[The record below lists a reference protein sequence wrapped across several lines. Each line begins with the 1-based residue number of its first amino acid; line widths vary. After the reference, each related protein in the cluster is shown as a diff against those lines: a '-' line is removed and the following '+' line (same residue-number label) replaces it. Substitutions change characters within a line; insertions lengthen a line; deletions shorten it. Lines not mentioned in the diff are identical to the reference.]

1 MLKAVSRGAGA
12 CSSCYCHEI
21 HLEGVLL
28 MGSTTNDLTILYDL
42 NPLPREIQR
51 FAKDVDPAQGLS
63 TPGNQLKALFS
74 TYVPGSGPYSPDMT
88 AHIDGRIDK
97 KRGGYYNLRNE
108 NLEHFLVNKQ
118 KANPIPV
125 PLGDLVQDVSI
136 FLRVPAMLDLIEM
149 GFRLPT
155 PNEVRR
161 KFGTT
166 NSWFYYLHETARDSG
181 GRYDEG
187 VFPNYFDGVGM
198 SAHTLTDATG
208 VVPNENGQ
216 IVFTLNTG
224 DTMTLGNVM
233 VDAPVKGLPGS
244 SKDPLTLVERY
255 NTLIQAGQV
264 FTTIRNDKSMSNGDL
279 KELLSNN
286 RKPRGVSGSRSLY
299 DSLFHA
305 PANFGAEIEYD
316 EYGEDV
322 VDSGYV
328 WARWAFLADD
338 PRPNIFRQSVGRVLG
353 KPEIRL
359 LRRYADIADAW
370 ETFTKKL
377 DRLT

>member
-1 MLKAVSRGAGA
+1 MPVLAPAVI
-12 CSSCYCHEI
+12 CHKI

-51 FAKDVDPAQGLS
+51 FAKDVDPTQGLS

-74 TYVPGSGPYSPDMT
+74 TYVSGSGPYSPEMT

-108 NLEHFLVNKQ
+108 NLEHFLMEKR
-118 KANPIPV
+118 NPNSFPV
-125 PLGDLVQDVSI
+125 PLEDLVKDVSS

-155 PNEVRR
+155 PNEVCR

-166 NSWFYYLHETARDSG
+166 NSWFYYLHETARDSHG
-181 GRYDEG
+181 NYDER

-208 VVPNENGQ
+208 VVPNEKGQ
-216 IVFTLNTG
+216 LVFPRRTGEKVTLKG
-224 DTMTLGNVM
+224 VM
-233 VDAPVKGLPGS
+233 VDTPVKGLPGS

-286 RKPRGVSGSRSLY
+286 RKSSSVSGSRSLY

-322 VDSGYV
+322 IDSGYV
-328 WARWAFLADD
+328 WDRWAFLADD
-338 PRPNIFRQSVGRVLG
+338 PRPSIFRQSVGRVLG

-370 ETFTKKL
+370 EPFTKKL

>member
-1 MLKAVSRGAGA
+1 MLVLAPAVI
-12 CSSCYCHEI
+12 CHEI
-21 HLEGVLL
+21 HLERVLL
-28 MGSTTNDLTILYDL
+28 MDSTTNDLTILYDL
-42 NPLPREIQR
+42 QALPEDVQEAAKGSDTTGNMTNP
-51 FAKDVDPAQGLS
+51 A
-63 TPGNQLKALFS
+63 NQLKALFGI
-74 TYVPGSGPYSPDMT
+74 YALNMGPYSANVT
-88 AHIDGRIDK
+88 AQLDGMVDK
-97 KRGGYYNLRNE
+97 RQGGFYRLE
-108 NLEHFLVNKQ
+108 GANLEHYL
-118 KANPIPV
+118 
-125 PLGDLVQDVSI
+125 LGKSPSAQDFPMTLKKFQDEISHYPG
-136 FLRVPAMLDLIEM
+136 LPAQLNLLEM

-233 VDAPVKGLPGS
+233 VDAPVRGLPGS

-255 NTLIQAGQV
+255 NTLIQAGRV
-264 FTTIRNDKSMSNGDL
+264 FTTIRNDKAMSNGDL

-286 RKPRGVSGSRSLY
+286 RKPGGVSGSRSLY

-305 PANFGAEIEYD
+305 PVNFGAEIEYD

-370 ETFTKKL
+370 EPFTKKL
-377 DRLT
+377 DRFS

>member
-1 MLKAVSRGAGA
+1 MLAPAVI
-12 CSSCYCHEI
+12 CYEI
-21 HLEGVLL
+21 RLERVLL
-28 MGSTTNDLTILYDL
+28 MDSTTNDLTILYDL
-42 NPLPREIQR
+42 QALPEDVQEAAKGFDTTGNMTNP
-51 FAKDVDPAQGLS
+51 A
-63 TPGNQLKALFS
+63 NQLKALFGI
-74 TYVPGSGPYSPDMT
+74 YALNMGPYSANVT
-88 AHIDGRIDK
+88 AQLDGMVDK
-97 KRGGYYNLRNE
+97 GQGGFYRLE
-108 NLEHFLVNKQ
+108 GANLEHYL
-118 KANPIPV
+118 
-125 PLGDLVQDVSI
+125 LGKSPSAQDFPMTLKKFQDEISHYPG
-136 FLRVPAMLDLIEM
+136 LPAQLNLLEM

-198 SAHTLTDATG
+198 SAHTVTDATG

-233 VDAPVKGLPGS
+233 VDAPVRGLPGS

-370 ETFTKKL
+370 EPFTKKMG
-377 DRLT
+377 RFS